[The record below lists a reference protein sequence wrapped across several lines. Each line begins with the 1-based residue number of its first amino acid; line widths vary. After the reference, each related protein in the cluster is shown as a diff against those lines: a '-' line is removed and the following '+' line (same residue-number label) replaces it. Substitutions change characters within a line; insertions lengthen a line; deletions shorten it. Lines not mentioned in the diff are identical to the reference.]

1 VFEAL
6 PASPEVRLALEQG
19 RPASEIEAAAAA
31 SGMIGIRERTLALV
45 RAGVTTF
52 DEFAR
57 LRL

>member
-1 VFEAL
+1 ME
-6 PASPEVRLALEQG
+6 
-19 RPASEIEAAAAA
+19 
-31 SGMIGIRERTLALV
+31 SGMITIRERALALV

>member
-6 PASPEVRLALEQG
+6 PATAAVRAALEGG
-19 RPASEIEAAAAA
+19 RPAAEVEAAAIET
-31 SGMIGIRERTLALV
+31 GMISIRERALALV
-45 RAGVTTF
+45 REGVTTF